1 MNIEF
6 WFLLAGHTDE
16 ISRAFR
22 NRSLL
27 QENWMLISATIVI
40 VMVWLTL
47 YLWENMQLQRKA
59 NSDTPQ
65 GLFYDLCKTHRLS
78 RTDISYLLKA
88 SAAHC
93 EEQPAMVFIDP
104 VILSSYVNQAGT
116 DARYY
121 ELLEERL
128 FQK

>member
-1 MNIEF
+1 MNIDF

-16 ISRAFR
+16 VSRAFR
-22 NRSLL
+22 NRGLL
-27 QENWMLISATIVI
+27 QENWLLISATIVI
-40 VMVWLTL
+40 GTVWLIL

-78 RTDISYLLKA
+78 RTDINYLLKA
-88 SAAHC
+88 SETHC
-93 EEQPAMVFIDP
+93 QEQPAMVFLDP
-104 VILSSYVNQAGT
+104 AIINSYINQAGT

-128 FQK
+128 FQ